1 MSRQSSF
8 MTGMKPQSVLSAGG
22 HEKNDS
28 MLGETDIEEE
38 SRSIE
43 GIETCTRERRQ
54 DKNNSS

>member
-1 MSRQSSF
+1 